1 MNRSVSTDSALAA
14 DIKNANELY
23 KEQLANIKKIYELKT
38 RRLGVAD
45 GTAVAADIDRQIAE
59 TQQLMN
65 ANQQLIGMLDQEAVA
80 RSKLVGLTQEE
91 AAAQQRYNSAL
102 AAQQDKTNANALKN
116 GAGTA
121 ELKQLQEAY
130 RQLTNAY
137 RQYNLAV
144 KSGNE
149 VGQAYWS
156 QRGEQLMQEINGIE
170 EKIGSLNIE
179 ESVRT
184 RILDL
189 INQARNAEAMHNQNV
204 SGLNNTTSALGQT
217 LDRISSRL
225 LQMAATMLV
234 LRGLTSIWRNATGFA
249 QQYYD
254 KLNEIR
260 IVTGKSQQQ
269 ANQLG
274 TSYRNLAKNMKVSA
288 TEVAVAA
295 TEFWRQG
302 LDEQQVNERL
312 VATTQYAKI
321 SAMEFED
328 AAEVITAATNTMG
341 VSAQHVVDIFAYL
354 GDNSASGPDEVGKAM
369 QKASASAKEFGL
381 TFEWLG
387 AYIAT
392 ISEATRQAPEVIGT
406 SINSIMARL
415 HSIKEKGFN
424 EEDETRIN
432 DIAKALG
439 TIDVALMDNEGNW
452 RDMSDIFSD
461 IASKWDTLSGK
472 QKSYISTTMA
482 GTRQQNYFIALMSD
496 MAKGVEGGSRAYELY
511 AGAMSAAGT
520 AAQKYS
526 VWQES
531 VTAAQNRL
539 TTATQEFYSLLNAE
553 WMKGFYENM
562 AGVVEIITAGTDAMN
577 GWNLIIPVATAGI
590 IGLIAVV
597 YKAVTAIKA
606 MQAALAAGSGI
617 ASAVSGGTV
626 GAIIAAVGLLATV
639 ATMIVGSVSKN
650 AEVEKIDYSGTI
662 QSITSYRDNVAT

>member
-1 MNRSVSTDSALAA
+1 M
-14 DIKNANELY
+14 E
-23 KEQLANIKKIYELKT
+23 
-38 RRLGVAD
+38 
-45 GTAVAADIDRQIAE
+45 
-59 TQQLMN
+59 
-65 ANQQLIGMLDQEAVA
+65 
-80 RSKLVGLTQEE
+80 
-91 AAAQQRYNSAL
+91 
-102 AAQQDKTNANALKN
+102 
-116 GAGTA
+116 
-121 ELKQLQEAY
+121 
-130 RQLTNAY
+130 
-137 RQYNLAV
+137 
-144 KSGNE
+144 
-149 VGQAYWS
+149 
-156 QRGEQLMQEINGIE
+156 EINGIE
-170 EKIGSLNIE
+170 QKVGELDIE

-189 INQARNAEAMHNQNV
+189 INQAHNAEAMHNRDLTGVQNNV
-204 SGLNNTTSALGQT
+204 SALGQS
-217 LDRISSRL
+217 LNNISNRL